1 MAPHVKPF
9 LSGLK
14 RPAAIAHRGGA
25 RAYPENTLVAFER
38 ALQTH
43 AMDVLELDVH
53 TTRDGVLVVAHD
65 ATVDRCTD
73 RTGPVAGFT
82 LKELQQLDAGAR
94 FPEWKG
100 KGVMIP
106 TLEEVLGAFPKAR
119 LNIELK
125 HAGPEAQFLEVLAK
139 HGALER
145 VCIGSEHDPVA
156 ATLAELAPEV
166 CRFYPAGA
174 ALRVA
179 MGVWGAAELEADA
192 RYDVLEVPM
201 VFQGQVVTNAAFF
214 EACAKISV
222 PVFVWVID
230 EPDEMRALVRDG
242 AAGVMTDLPAVLHE
256 VLR

>member
-1 MAPHVKPF
+1 MTAQMKPF
-9 LSGLK
+9 LKGLK
-14 RPAAIAHRGGA
+14 RPVAIAHRGGA

-38 ALQTH
+38 ALTEHQ
-43 AMDVLELDVH
+43 MDVLEMDVH

-73 RTGPVAGFT
+73 GKGPISGFT
-82 LKELQQLDAGAR
+82 LSELKRLDAGAR
-94 FPEWKG
+94 FPEWKNH
-100 KGVMIP
+100 GVTIP
-106 TLEEVLGAFPKAR
+106 TLDEVLQAFPKAR

-125 HAGPEAQFLEVLAK
+125 HAGPEAQFLEVLGK

-156 ATLAELAPEV
+156 ARLAELQPEL
-166 CRFYPAGA
+166 CRFYPAQA
-174 ALRVA
+174 ALQVA
-179 MGVWGAAELEADA
+179 MGVWGAAELEADP

-214 EACAKISV
+214 AACATLSL

-230 EPDEMRALVRDG
+230 EADDMRALVRDG
-242 AAGVMTDLPAVLHE
+242 AAGVMTDLPAVLRE
-256 VLR
+256 ALR